1 MQHRIRTMR
10 MRTLVWLAVLLAAP
24 ALLPGAA
31 EAQSAAVPEAGAEA
45 PSPRLLAEA
54 SWHGR
59 PIQRPLARRT
69 DAVDRT
75 PSLTPGTGF
84 SRPGGSRRV
93 RDLQR
98 RLIRLGY
105 RPGRSDG
112 LFGPRTQAAVLAF
125 QRKHGLEQTGSVGSA
140 TLDVLRRRTAPGA
153 GPPAGE
159 DPPVRTQSGEDPPVQ
174 AQSEERP
181 APPAPPVVPA
191 QAVEDEGALAMFLL
205 IALAIPLVLLT
216 GLLVRSRRRPAAEG
230 APAEPPALP
239 APVQVPVPV
248 REPEPVPEPLPA
260 PSAEIPRVRP
270 APSPRGPHAEG
281 GDRRAALR
289 ERILRMRADGMT
301 LQEIAD
307 VLTQEGEVTLGGARR
322 WQPWSVRAATRPTA
336 PQARPTAHGPRR
348 R

>member
-10 MRTLVWLAVLLAAP
+10 MRTLVWLAVLVAAP
-24 ALLPGAA
+24 ALLPGVA
-31 EAQSAAVPEAGAEA
+31 EAQSAAVPEAGAQA

-59 PIQRPLARRT
+59 PIQRPLARRS
-69 DAVDRT
+69 DVADRA

-98 RLIRLGY
+98 RLTRLGY

-125 QRKHGLEQTGSVGSA
+125 QHKHGLERTGSAGTS
-140 TLDVLRRRTAPGA
+140 TLDLLRRRTAPGA
-153 GPPAGE
+153 DASPG
-159 DPPVRTQSGEDPPVQ
+159 DPPVQ
-174 AQSEERP
+174 AQSQERP

-191 QAVEDEGALAMFLL
+191 QAVEDEGALATLLL
-205 IALAIPLVLLT
+205 IALAIPLVLLA
-216 GLLVRSRRRPAAEG
+216 GLLVRSRRPAG
-230 APAEPPALP
+230 DGPPAEPRALP
-239 APVQVPVPV
+239 APVRVPRPIHEP
-248 REPEPVPEPLPA
+248 EPEPVPHTV
-260 PSAEIPRVRP
+260 PSADIPRVRRT
-270 APSPRGPHAEG
+270 SPPRIPHARPDE
-281 GDRRAALR
+281 RRAALR

-307 VLTQEGEVTLGGARR
+307 VLTAEGEVTLGGARR
-322 WQPWSVRAATRPTA
+322 WQPWSVRAATRATG
-336 PQARPTAHGPRR
+336 PQARPATHGRERR
-348 R
+348 